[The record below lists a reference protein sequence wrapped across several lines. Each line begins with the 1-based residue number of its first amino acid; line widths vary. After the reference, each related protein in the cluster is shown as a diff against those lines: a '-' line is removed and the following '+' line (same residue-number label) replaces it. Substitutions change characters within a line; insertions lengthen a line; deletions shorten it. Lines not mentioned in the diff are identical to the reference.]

1 MVRLAVVGP
10 VRHVEVKHYIA
21 RHFGGR
27 TLSGSFPF
35 VVLVLLALLPCTS
48 AAQGPDTPRNGSP
61 ETWWVFFS
69 DRGPDLE
76 ARLLARTD
84 ELEDSPSIGRR
95 HSAGLYSADV
105 LDLEPWEGYATA
117 IEQAVGEGTI
127 RTDSRYLNAVSIH
140 ASEDQVR
147 GLLELPFVTEVRP
160 VATSTF
166 SMPVLTALGPASP
179 GLSGFQLS
187 QIGLDLLHERG
198 WTGEGITMGLLDTGF
213 QLDHEVFGSL
223 LVVDQYDFVNDD
235 PDPSQ
240 QEGDPPGQANHGTAV
255 LSAIGGF
262 NPGTYLGGAYG
273 ASFLLAKTEDTS
285 GEYEEEE
292 DYWVAGL
299 EWAEQNGADLV
310 SSSLGY
316 IDWYSYEDLDGNTAV
331 TTIAADAAASRGM
344 PVCNSIGNRG
354 PEPGTMNAPADGD
367 SVFSIGA
374 VDAQG
379 TVASFSSRGP
389 TYDGRI
395 KPSVCAM
402 GVSVALAG
410 VTSGYY
416 TGNGTS
422 FSAPLCASASAVI
435 AEAHP
440 EWSMLEVMWT
450 LEATASHAEAPD
462 NDTGHGIVDAYSAL
476 LHRSV
481 TGAVRESLT
490 GELLPDYPVSV
501 SIGDTLL
508 TVMTNTSGWFAI
520 CPGEFGPFTVGH
532 GGGQGSVIPVQ
543 GTLGEDGVEVTVYVD
558 GDPTDAVPTVYP
570 NPTTGRAYVGFDLR
584 NGPVDVTLRV
594 FDILGALVHTE
605 TRSAIGPGT
614 FRAPLPGEAFNWDGT
629 DGSGERVATGLYI
642 ITLDHGDGIDLLNVS
657 VIR

>member
-1 MVRLAVVGP
+1 M
-10 VRHVEVKHYIA
+10 
-21 RHFGGR
+21 
-27 TLSGSFPF
+27 
-35 VVLVLLALLPCTS
+35 LPPTS
-48 AAQGPDTPRNGSP
+48 AAQDSDPTRRGSP
-61 ETWWVFFS
+61 GTWWVFFS

-76 ARLLARTD
+76 GRLLARTD
-84 ELEDSPSIGRR
+84 ELEDSPSIDRR
-95 HSAGLYSADV
+95 HKAGLYSADV
-105 LDLEPWEGYATA
+105 LDLEPWEGYTTA
-117 IEQAVGEGTI
+117 IEQAVGEGSI
-127 RTDSRYLNAVSIH
+127 RTDSRYLNAVSIR
-140 ASEDQVR
+140 ASEEQIR
-147 GLLELPFVTEVRP
+147 ELLQLPFVTDVRP

-166 SMPVLTALGPASP
+166 SMPVLTALDRSSS

-223 LVVDQYDFVNDD
+223 SVMDQYDFINDD

-255 LSAIGGF
+255 LSTIGGF

-285 GEYEEEE
+285 AEYQEEE

-316 IDWYSYEDLDGNTAV
+316 IDWYGYEDLDGNTAV

-344 PVCNSIGNRG
+344 PVCNSNGNRG

-374 VDAQG
+374 VDAMG

-422 FSAPLCASASAVI
+422 FSAPLCASACAVI

-450 LEATASHAEAPD
+450 LQATASHSDAPD
-462 NDTGHGIVDAYSAL
+462 NDTGHGIVNAYAAL

-481 TGAVRESLT
+481 TGCVRDSRT
-490 GELLPDYPVSV
+490 GDLLPGIPLQV
-501 SIGDTLL
+501 
-508 TVMTNTSGWFAI
+508 TVAGLRVVVESNDAGWFAI
-520 CPGEFGPFTVGH
+520 SPGQLGDFLVEAPGA
-532 GGGQGSVIPVQ
+532 IPVQ

-558 GDPTDAVPTVYP
+558 GDPTDAAPTVYP
-570 NPTTGRAYVGFDLR
+570 NPTTGGAYVGFDLPS
-584 NGPVDVTLRV
+584 GPVDVTLSV
-594 FDILGALVHTE
+594 FDILGVPVHTE
-605 TRSAIGPGT
+605 TRSAIGPGS
-614 FRAPLPGEAFNWDGT
+614 FRAPVPGEAFHWDGT
-629 DGSGERVATGLYI
+629 DGSGQRVATGLYI
-642 ITLDHGDGIDLLNVS
+642 ITLDHGDGTDLLNVS